1 MAILPSE
8 VFRAMHKQGTG
19 YTGQGKSD
27 RGFYIILAICLT
39 VIVVSSY
46 ILFVGPGKKEEPMDE
61 TLYLPS
67 TTHTVQTPVAVPN
80 VDLPAE
86 PAEPTVQPEPVK
98 EPEKKPEPPKPE
110 PSKKQT
116 AAEAP
121 APIWI
126 KPVDGAVLK
135 PFSGDA
141 LVKDET
147 MGDWRV
153 HTGTDYAADAGT
165 RVYAVSDGTVE
176 RAAVDPLYGGI
187 VVLNLKDG
195 KQAVYQC
202 LGEKL
207 KVKTGDKVRAGDVIG
222 TVGAIGYAEAAQES
236 HLHVELYKGGK
247 PIDPE
252 SVFGKAKTSAEQKPA
267 VDASVPQSKIDVEE

>member
-1 MAILPSE
+1 
-8 VFRAMHKQGTG
+8 MHKQGTG
-19 YTGQGKSD
+19 YTGQSKSD

-39 VIVVSSY
+39 VIVISSY
-46 ILFVGPGKKEEPMDE
+46 ILFAAPGKHEKQIDE

-67 TTHTVQTPVAVPN
+67 GTNTIQTPVAVPN
-80 VDLPAE
+80 IDIPAE
-86 PAEPTVQPEPVK
+86 PVEPTVQPEPVK
-98 EPEKKPEPPKPE
+98 EPEKKPEPPQKPE
-110 PSKKQT
+110 PTKKQT

-126 KPVDGAVLK
+126 KPVDGTVLK
-135 PFSGDA
+135 SFSGDN

-153 HTGTDYAADAGT
+153 HTGTDYAADSGT

-176 RAAVDPLYGGI
+176 RAAVDPLYGGV
-187 VVLNLKDG
+187 VVLQLKDG

-202 LGEKL
+202 LAEKM
-207 KVKTGDKVRAGDVIG
+207 KVKTGDTVRAGDVIG
-222 TVGAIGYAEAAQES
+222 TVGTIGHAEAAQKS
-236 HLHVELYKGGK
+236 HLHMELYKGGK
-247 PIDPE
+247 AIDPE